1 VVDVGVIEVRRLGGW
16 SVAQGS
22 DTVLEPKV
30 EFLLAVE
37 DGAPAGSISKRKAP
51 DAASEQVVDAN
62 LWQGFC

>member
-1 VVDVGVIEVRRLGGW
+1 MVDVGVIEVRRVGGW

-22 DTVLEPKV
+22 DTVLESKV
-30 EFLLAVE
+30 ELLFAGE

-51 DAASEQVVDAN
+51 DVASEQVVDAN

>member
-1 VVDVGVIEVRRLGGW
+1 L
-16 SVAQGS
+16 

-30 EFLLAVE
+30 ELLLAVE
-37 DGAPAGSISKRKAP
+37 DGAPAGSISKRKAL